1 MVQSFEMKEE
11 SGRRK
16 RMLHA
21 AVRVAEVADKRIRF
35 GKRKR
40 VFPRVETS
48 VKRVSGGAILAKHG

>member
-21 AVRVAEVADKRIRF
+21 AVRVAEVADKSF

-48 VKRVSGGAILAKHG
+48 VKRESGGAILAKHN